1 MKFRKLWH
9 ADFMRAYT
17 HIEGNKLKRIINT
30 MRGPGVQAVTVYRF
44 GCWSKS
50 QNKFIKIITEPV
62 YLFFRGL
69 TMVMWGIEL
78 YRETEIGAGF
88 YITHFGGIIVSP
100 LAKLGNNVTLSQGVT
115 IGRSGQGEKQG
126 VPIIGNNVYIATGA
140 KLFGKIVIGNNV
152 KIGPNAV
159 VHKSIP
165 DNAVVV
171 SSPGFKILFYQDDI
185 AETEEPNLSDKTA
198 PIALQ

>member
-1 MKFRKLWH
+1 MKFRQLWH

-17 HIEGNKLKRIINT
+17 YIEGNKLKRIINT
-30 MRGPGVQAVTVYRF
+30 MRGPGVQAVAVYRF

-50 QNKFIKIITEPV
+50 QNKLIKIITEPL
-62 YLFFRGL
+62 YYFSRGL
-69 TMVMWGIEL
+69 IMVMWGIEL

-88 YITHFGGIIVSP
+88 YVTHFGGIIVSP
-100 LAKLGNNVTLSQGVT
+100 LAKLGSNVTLSQGVT
-115 IGRSGQGEKQG
+115 IGVSGQGEKKG

-185 AETEEPNLSDKTA
+185 AKTEELDFNEKTVVA
-198 PIALQ
+198 E

>member
-1 MKFRKLWH
+1 MKFRQLWH
-9 ADFMRAYT
+9 ADFMRAYAY
-17 HIEGNKLKRIINT
+17 IEGNKLKRIINT
-30 MRGPGVQAVTVYRF
+30 MRGPGVQAVAVYRF
-44 GCWSKS
+44 GCWSRS
-50 QNKFIKIITEPV
+50 QNKFIKIITEPL
-62 YLFFRGL
+62 YYFFRGL
-69 TMVMWGIEL
+69 IMIMWGIEL

-88 YITHFGGIIVSP
+88 YVTHFGGIIVSP
-100 LAKLGNNVTLSQGVT
+100 LAKLGSNVTLSQGVT
-115 IGRSGQGEKQG
+115 IGMSGQGEKQG

-185 AETEEPNLSDKTA
+185 AKTEESNLSDKT
-198 PIALQ
+198 IAIE